1 MGYIKKHLSSEEK
14 IIVFERLHW
23 IVFFYPLFLI
33 TFLLSSALFIV
44 NANWLSKIYSSVTA
58 MPENIP
64 NIGDIYES
72 RIAYF
77 LIAVAAFIIIKAA
90 IKFSSTEAAVTTKRV
105 IFKTGFIR
113 INTLELRKE
122 KIENIQVDQSIFG
135 RILGYGDLTFIGTGG
150 SPVIFKMIHEPIDT
164 KKKINDQL
172 FK

>member
-1 MGYIKKHLSSEEK
+1 MSYIKTHLSTEEK

-23 IVFFYPLFLI
+23 MVFFYPLFFI
-33 TFLLSSALFIV
+33 TSLLGGALFIV

-64 NIGDIYES
+64 NIGDIYEA
-72 RIAYF
+72 RIAYI
-77 LIAVAAFIIIKAA
+77 LIAVAIFISIKAIIK
-90 IKFSSTEAAVTTKRV
+90 FFSTEAAVTNKRV

-122 KIENIQVDQSIFG
+122 KIENIQVDQSILG

-150 SPVIFKMIHEPIDT
+150 SPVVFKLIRGPIDT
-164 KKKINDQL
+164 KNRIDNYL